1 MEKEVPSSILRQ
13 SEEID
18 EFFFDVVCMFQRGG
32 CPRGKRDYIRP
43 PEKEGEFLTIDGD
56 PVYEEDHLFEEGMYF
71 SVFYCLFLLT
81 IDQQIFWRDS

>member
-1 MEKEVPSSILRQ
+1 MSYVCSKEEVVQ
-13 SEEID
+13 EANEIISD
-18 EFFFDVVCMFQRGG
+18 LQ
-32 CPRGKRDYIRP
+32 K
-43 PEKEGEFLTIDGD
+43 KEGEFLTIDGD